1 MKLGMAFSVILCFI
15 QVVTEAEAIRLK
27 ALPSTVRVR
36 QEGPVSGAD
45 AAEIFCARGETES
58 FQVVVMAADRN
69 LQNIS
74 AWISPLKNEANESIP
89 ANNVRIYREVFI
101 PIRYSSPGAT
111 VPPGLI
117 ADPLVPFVDPYA
129 GKEIRDP
136 RWRDEKL
143 EGARFG
149 GLGFDIWQGRGQPLW
164 VDVQIPKETAPGL
177 YSGTFTVRADNE
189 TPVTVPV
196 RVTVWDFVL
205 PDGPMLENHFGGFSY
220 LARYHKLDRQSEKYY
235 LLEDRYIEMMAAHR
249 INPLLPERLYPKV
262 GEDGTAL
269 FDEETDRRITE
280 FVERYHITNIEVPR
294 APFAD
299 VLGAGREKALRY
311 YRAWYTYLKKKG
323 WAERAYLY
331 MLDEPNDKEAYEQVR
346 QLGALVREAEPHI
359 RRLVV
364 EQPYSQN
371 PQWGPID
378 DAIDIWCPLF
388 AFIDEPSIKRVQG
401 KGNEVWSYTAL
412 CQKAPSYH
420 PEYAKVKNDDPPYWQ
435 IDFPVTSYRI
445 APWLNRR
452 YGITGLLYWATVYW
466 GSPDR
471 NPWDDPGFRVQFNGE
486 GSLFYPGQDA
496 GIDGPVASI
505 RLKNLRDGM
514 EDYEYFVILE
524 KRQGKD
530 VVEEIVRSAVPT
542 WGTWEQDPHR
552 LLELRKRLA
561 MEILRRQ

>member
-196 RVTVWDFVL
+196 RVTV
-205 PDGPMLENHFGGFSY
+205 
-220 LARYHKLDRQSEKYY
+220 
-235 LLEDRYIEMMAAHR
+235 
-249 INPLLPERLYPKV
+249 
-262 GEDGTAL
+262 
-269 FDEETDRRITE
+269 
-280 FVERYHITNIEVPR
+280 
-294 APFAD
+294 
-299 VLGAGREKALRY
+299 
-311 YRAWYTYLKKKG
+311 
-323 WAERAYLY
+323 
-331 MLDEPNDKEAYEQVR
+331 
-346 QLGALVREAEPHI
+346 
-359 RRLVV
+359 
-364 EQPYSQN
+364 
-371 PQWGPID
+371 
-378 DAIDIWCPLF
+378 
-388 AFIDEPSIKRVQG
+388 
-401 KGNEVWSYTAL
+401 
-412 CQKAPSYH
+412 
-420 PEYAKVKNDDPPYWQ
+420 
-435 IDFPVTSYRI
+435 
-445 APWLNRR
+445 
-452 YGITGLLYWATVYW
+452 
-466 GSPDR
+466 
-471 NPWDDPGFRVQFNGE
+471 
-486 GSLFYPGQDA
+486 
-496 GIDGPVASI
+496 
-505 RLKNLRDGM
+505 
-514 EDYEYFVILE
+514 
-524 KRQGKD
+524 
-530 VVEEIVRSAVPT
+530 
-542 WGTWEQDPHR
+542 
-552 LLELRKRLA
+552 
-561 MEILRRQ
+561 